1 MKQLSIIILATI
13 SFFFC
18 ASVSKAQLH
27 GHVFVDTNNNGQM
40 DPDEH
45 GAKDCVVSDGLN
57 VEKTDKNGNFSLPG
71 WSKQRFVTLYSG
83 ANFNCRESFLPI
95 SESRKEYVFALT
107 PKERKK
113 QLSFIQISDTETYEY
128 RDWVDQLKQYAQVHQ
143 PDFVIHTGDIC
154 YQSGMAWHAE
164 NITTQKFG
172 VPVYYC
178 LGNHDLIKGDYGEQF
193 FEQCFGPAWYAF
205 EEANTLFVV
214 TPMMGGDYK
223 PSFNREDIGTWLK
236 NLLKAYPAEQ
246 PKIFFNHDLLTN
258 GEAFDF
264 KINEEEVISLNESN
278 LKAWLYGHWHNNM
291 AKEHGSSG
299 IMSYGTSTLAAGGID
314 HSPSGF
320 RVIDVDEQGNTSSH
334 FRWTNLNR
342 EIEIVSPQKNMAIQ
356 NFAGEIQLAVN
367 VYHTGAEVDS
377 VRYAF
382 YGDEGLNWN
391 SALDQSKWQKMT
403 QESDWTWGTTL
414 TPKESDHY
422 TLVVNAFLHSGEILN
437 AKHSFSVVQSNEAN
451 INGQWFNLAGNAAH
465 NPVVDEEHEVPYQ
478 LQWTSNIGSNIFM
491 SSPVLYENMLITAS
505 FDDGNA
511 KACYLVGLDA
521 VNGKEQWR
529 YHTRN
534 SVKNQVVVAQGI
546 VIATDMQGI
555 TYAVDVSTGQLVWER
570 DLHYNRL
577 PGFVSGLVTDGKVV
591 YTGFG
596 KSLSA
601 LDVLSG
607 DVLWTND
614 DWESGEGTTPVMTL
628 ADDILITSSQWKA
641 IYAHNLHTG
650 KLLWK
655 RSDADLRFR
664 DGVLSYI
671 DGSLWVTGKGPEN
684 AVPGIL
690 HQLELKTGKTI
701 QTYKTGL
708 QQAGTSAPII
718 LKDHFIIA
726 GSHPG
731 IAAVSRETGEQLWL
745 FEVEPALLYTPS
757 YYADR
762 QQSIESTPLLIGDKL
777 VFGAMDG
784 RVYALDADSGKLLWK
799 TKLGA
804 PVVTSAAADGKRFYI
819 CDFAGN
825 VYCFTSAK
833 K

>member
-1 MKQLSIIILATI
+1 MNKLIGVRLAVL
-13 SFFFC
+13 FVML
-18 ASVSKAQLH
+18 SVSVSWAQLN
-27 GHVFVDTNNNGQM
+27 GRVFVDTNNNGKM
-40 DPDEH
+40 DAGEH
-45 GAKDCVVSDGLN
+45 GAVDCVVSDGLHI
-57 VEKTDKNGNFSLPG
+57 VKTDKKGNFNLPG
-71 WSKQRFVTLYSG
+71 WDKQRFVTLYPS
-83 ANFNCRESFLPI
+83 ADFNCAQSFYPIVESQ
-95 SESRKEYVFALT
+95 KEYGFAIT

-113 QLSFIQISDTETYEY
+113 EVRFVQISDTETYEY
-128 RDWVDQLKQYAQVHQ
+128 RDWADQLKQYAQVHQ
-143 PDFVIHTGDIC
+143 PDFIIHTGDIC

-193 FEQCFGPAWYAF
+193 FEACFGPAWYAF

-223 PSFNREDIGTWLK
+223 PSFNREDIGTWLE

-320 RVIDVDEQGNTSSH
+320 RVVDVDEQGNTSSH
-334 FRWTNLNR
+334 FKWTNLNR
-342 EIEIVSPQKNMAIQ
+342 EIKIVSPQKNVAIQ
-356 NFAGEIQLAVN
+356 NAAGEIQLAVN
-367 VYHTGAEVDS
+367 VYHTGSAVDS
-377 VRYAF
+377 VHYAL

-391 SALDQSKWQKMT
+391 SALDQSKWQKMV
-403 QESDWTWGTTL
+403 QQSDWTWGTTL
-414 TPKESDHY
+414 KPEESESY

-437 AKHSFSVVQSNEAN
+437 AKHSFSAEQPKKTNV
-451 INGQWFNLAGNAAH
+451 NGEWFNLAGNPAH
-465 NPVVDEEHEVPYQ
+465 HAVVDEEHEMPYQ
-478 LQWTSNIGSNIFM
+478 LQWTSNVGSNIFM
-491 SSPVLYENMLITAS
+491 SSPVLYENMLVTAS
-505 FDDGNA
+505 FDDGDAQN
-511 KACYLVGLDA
+511 CSLVGMDA
-521 VNGKEQWR
+521 TTGVERWR
-529 YHTRN
+529 YQTQN
-534 SVKNQVVVAQGI
+534 SVKNQLVVAQGI
-546 VIATDMQGI
+546 AIAVDMLGV
-555 TYAVDVSTGQLVWER
+555 TYAVDVLTGKLRWKR
-570 DLHYNRL
+570 DLNHNRL
-577 PGFVSGLVTDGKVV
+577 PGIVNGIVTDGQLV
-591 YTGFG
+591 YSGFG
-596 KSLSA
+596 KALCA
-601 LDVLSG
+601 LDVESG
-607 DVLWTND
+607 DELWRNKA
-614 DWESGEGTTPVMTL
+614 WGGGNGTTPIMTI
-628 ADDILITSSQWKA
+628 ADDVLIASSQWGA
-641 IYAHNLHTG
+641 IYAHNRHTG
-650 KLLWK
+650 ELLWK
-655 RSDADLRFR
+655 RGDAGLRFR
-664 DGVLSYI
+664 DGVLSYEE
-671 DGSLWVTGKGPEN
+671 GALWVTGKGSEK

-701 QTYKTGL
+701 QTYETGM
-708 QQAGTSAPII
+708 QQTGTSAPII
-718 LKDHFIIA
+718 LKDRFIVA

-731 IAAVSRETGEQLWL
+731 ITAVSRETGEQLWR

-784 RVYALDADSGKLLWK
+784 RVYALDAISGKLLWR
-799 TKLGA
+799 TELGA
-804 PVVTSAAADGKRFYI
+804 PVVTSVAVDGKRFYI

-825 VYCFTSAK
+825 VYCFQAN
-833 K
+833 